1 MTTAVI
7 VYQIKYK
14 LTIAK
19 RTVLTLTQQISVY
32 CIFVSARYSPV
43 WPTTRHNKMILMQD
57 I

>member
-43 WPTTRHNKMILMQD
+43 
-57 I
+57 